1 VSGAEI
7 IRIEGV
13 TKRFG
18 EVVAVDDVSLSI
30 RENEFFGLLGP
41 SGCGKTTLL
50 RMLAGFESPDSGTI
64 TLDGRDL
71 VGVPPYRRPLNLMF
85 QSYALFP
92 HMRVFDNVAYGLRM
106 EGVAGP
112 EVERRVDEALA
123 LVRLEGFGRRRPH
136 QLSGGQRQR
145 VALARALV
153 KHPRVLLLDE
163 PLAALDRQIRI
174 EMQVELKRL
183 QHAVGITFVV
193 VTHDH
198 EEALALADR
207 VTVMR
212 SGRILQVGPADE
224 LWERPR
230 TRAVAT
236 ALGEANVLRG
246 AIRLGV
252 PGAAGVP
259 GGASSGPG
267 AVLQV
272 GERALA
278 VDAATVAALGLGD
291 GSPAAIVIRPERT
304 RVAAVGGAG
313 SAGAAGVVTGRIA
326 ETIYLGGSRKVVVDV
341 ADGPSIVARV
351 EAGTMGVLAP
361 GDEVA
366 IGWAP
371 GDGILVVD
379 D

>member
-1 VSGAEI
+1 MSGREL
-7 IRIEGV
+7 IRIEGI

-18 EVVAVDDVSLSI
+18 EVVAVDFVSLSI
-30 RENEFFGLLGP
+30 LEGEFFALLGP
-41 SGCGKTTLL
+41 SGCGKTTIL
-50 RMLAGFESPDSGTI
+50 RMLAGFETPDSGTI

-71 VGVPPYRRPLNLMF
+71 VGVPPYRRPVNLMF

-92 HMRVFDNVAYGLRM
+92 HMRVYDNVAYGLRM
-106 EGVAGP
+106 ERVAEP
-112 EVERRVDEALA
+112 EIRQRVGEALA
-123 LVRLEGFGRRRPH
+123 LVRLEGYERRRPN

-145 VALARALV
+145 VALARALI
-153 KHPRVLLLDE
+153 KRPRVLLLDE

-207 VTVMR
+207 VSVMR
-212 SGRILQVGPADE
+212 SGHVLQVGPADE

-230 TRAVAT
+230 TRSVAT
-236 ALGEANVLRG
+236 ALGEVNVLRG
-246 AIRLGV
+246 TISAT
-252 PGAAGVP
+252 AGV
-259 GGASSGPG
+259 GPSLLIG
-267 AVLQV
+267 DRKVPA
-272 GERALA
+272 
-278 VDAATVAALGLGD
+278 DATTVESLGLVD

-304 RVAAVGGAG
+304 RVGP
-313 SAGAAGVVTGRIA
+313 AAGPGDPGAVIGRIA

-341 ADGPSIVARV
+341 TDGSSIVARV
-351 EAGTMGVLAP
+351 EAGALGALAP
-361 GDEVA
+361 GDEV
-366 IGWAP
+366 IVHWAP

>member
-1 VSGAEI
+1 MSSGEI

-30 RENEFFGLLGP
+30 RENEFFALLGP

-112 EVERRVDEALA
+112 EIERRVDEALA
-123 LVRLEGFGRRRPH
+123 LVRLDGFGRRRPH

-207 VTVMR
+207 VTVLR
-212 SGRILQVGPADE
+212 SGRVLQVGPADE

-246 AIRLGV
+246 TIRLGTL
-252 PGAAGVP
+252 PGAA
-259 GGASSGPG
+259 
-267 AVLQV
+267 VLRV
-272 GERALA
+272 GERALP
-278 VDAATVAALGLGD
+278 VDALTVASLGLGD
-291 GSPAAIVIRPERT
+291 GAPAALVIRPERT
-304 RVAAVGGAG
+304 RIQLEGGGGA
-313 SAGAAGVVTGRIA
+313 SLTGRIA

-351 EAGTMGVLAP
+351 EAGTMGALAP
-361 GDEVA
+361 GDAVAVGWEV
-366 IGWAP
+366 

>member
-1 VSGAEI
+1 VSREEI

-18 EVVAVDDVSLSI
+18 EVVAVDNVSLSI
-30 RENEFFGLLGP
+30 GENEFFALLGP
-41 SGCGKTTLL
+41 SGCGKTTIL
-50 RMLAGFESPDSGTI
+50 RMLAGFETPDSGSI

-71 VGVPPYRRPLNLMF
+71 VGVPPHRRPLNLMF

-112 EVERRVDEALA
+112 EIERRVGEALD
-123 LVRLEGFGRRRPH
+123 LVRLAGFGRRRPH

-212 SGRILQVGPADE
+212 SGHVLQVGPADE

-236 ALGEANVLRG
+236 ALGEANILRG
-246 AIRLGV
+246 TISAIPGSWAVTLRVGDRSV
-252 PGAAGVP
+252 P
-259 GGASSGPG
+259 
-267 AVLQV
+267 
-272 GERALA
+272 
-278 VDAATVAALGLGD
+278 VDAATVASLGLKD
-291 GSPAAIVIRPERT
+291 GAPAAIVIRPERT
-304 RVAAVGGAG
+304 RI
-313 SAGAAGVVTGRIA
+313 SPAGVGEAPGTVTGRIA
-326 ETIYLGGSRKVVVDV
+326 ETIYLGGSRKVVVDL
-341 ADGPSIVARV
+341 ADASSIVARV
-351 EAGTMGVLAP
+351 EAAAMGDLAP
-361 GDEVA
+361 GDAVA
-366 IGWAP
+366 VHWVP
-371 GDGILVVD
+371 GDGILVLD

>member
-1 VSGAEI
+1 MSTAEI

-13 TKRFG
+13 TKTFG
-18 EVVAVDDVSLSI
+18 EVVAVDNVTLSI
-30 RENEFFGLLGP
+30 RENEFFALLGP

-50 RMLAGFESPDSGTI
+50 RMLAGFETPDSGSI

-71 VGVPPYRRPLNLMF
+71 VGIPPHRRPLNLMF

-112 EVERRVDEALA
+112 EVQRRVDEALG

-212 SGRILQVGPADE
+212 SGHVLQVGPADE

-230 TRAVAT
+230 TRSVAT
-236 ALGEANVLRG
+236 ALGEANVMRG
-246 AIRLGV
+246 TLV
-252 PGAAGVP
+252 PMAAG
-259 GGASSGPG
+259 GLG
-267 AVLQV
+267 LLV
-272 GERALA
+272 GDRTLP
-278 VDAATVAALGLGD
+278 VDAATAAQLGLAEGAR
-291 GSPAAIVIRPERT
+291 AAIVIRPERT
-304 RVAAVGGAG
+304 RIAGVVGGA
-313 SAGAAGVVTGRIA
+313 AGGPVTGRIV
-326 ETIYLGGSRKVVVDV
+326 ETIYLGGSRKVVVDL
-341 ADGPSIVARV
+341 ADGSTMVARLDAA
-351 EAGTMGVLAP
+351 EMGSLAP
-361 GDEVA
+361 GATVGVA
-366 IGWAP
+366 WAT
-371 GDGILVVD
+371 GDGIVVLD

>member
-1 VSGAEI
+1 LSGGEI

-18 EVVAVDDVSLSI
+18 EVVAVDNVSLAI
-30 RENEFFGLLGP
+30 RENEFFALLGP

-50 RMLAGFESPDSGTI
+50 RMLAGFETPDSGSI

-71 VGVPPYRRPLNLMF
+71 IGVPPYRRPLNLMF

-92 HMRVFDNVAYGLRM
+92 HMRVFDNVAYGLKM
-106 EGVAGP
+106 EGIAGP
-112 EVERRVDEALA
+112 EIQRRVDEALA
-123 LVRLEGFGRRRPH
+123 LVRLEGYGRRRPH

-212 SGRILQVGPADE
+212 SGHVLQVGPADE

-236 ALGEANVLRG
+236 ALGEANILRG
-246 AIRLGV
+246 TISAPQGG
-252 PGAAGVP
+252 PAAL
-259 GGASSGPG
+259 S
-267 AVLQV
+267 V
-272 GERALA
+272 GERSLP
-278 VDAATVAALGLGD
+278 VDAATAASLGLVD
-291 GSPAAIVIRPERT
+291 GARAAIVIRPERT
-304 RVAAVGGAG
+304 RVSPAGGVA
-313 SAGAAGVVTGRIA
+313 SMVVTGRVA
-326 ETIYLGGSRKVVVDV
+326 ETVYLGGSRKVVVDL
-341 ADGPSIVARV
+341 ADGSSIVARV
-351 EAGTMGVLAP
+351 EAGEMQGLAA
-361 GDEVA
+361 GDAVA
-366 IGWAP
+366 VHWAP
-371 GDGILVVD
+371 GDGILVLD

>member
-1 VSGAEI
+1 
-7 IRIEGV
+7 
-13 TKRFG
+13 
-18 EVVAVDDVSLSI
+18 
-30 RENEFFGLLGP
+30 
-41 SGCGKTTLL
+41 
-50 RMLAGFESPDSGTI
+50 M
-64 TLDGRDL
+64 
-71 VGVPPYRRPLNLMF
+71 NLMF

-92 HMRVFDNVAYGLRM
+92 HMRVYDNVAYGLRM
-106 EGVAGP
+106 ERVAEP
-112 EVERRVDEALA
+112 EIQQRVDEALA
-123 LVRLEGFGRRRPH
+123 LFGPRATGGVDRI

-145 VALARALV
+145 VALARALI
-153 KHPRVLLLDE
+153 KRPRVLLLDE

-212 SGRILQVGPADE
+212 SGHVLQVGPADE

-230 TRAVAT
+230 TRSVAT
-236 ALGEANVLRG
+236 ALGEVNVLRG
-246 AIRLGV
+246 RISA
-252 PGAAGVP
+252 AAGAGPNLLVGDRAVP
-259 GGASSGPG
+259 
-267 AVLQV
+267 
-272 GERALA
+272 
-278 VDAATVAALGLGD
+278 VDATTVASLGLEE

-304 RVAAVGGAG
+304 RVDPAADRGD
-313 SAGAAGVVTGRIA
+313 AGAVIGRIA

-351 EAGTMGVLAP
+351 EAGAMGALAP

-366 IGWAP
+366 VHWAP

>member
-1 VSGAEI
+1 MSSDEI

-30 RENEFFGLLGP
+30 DENEFFALLGP
-41 SGCGKTTLL
+41 SGCGKTTIL
-50 RMLAGFESPDSGTI
+50 RMLAGFETPDSGTI

-71 VGVPPYRRPLNLMF
+71 VGVPPHRRPLNLMF

-92 HMRVFDNVAYGLRM
+92 HMHVFDNVAYGLRM

-112 EVERRVDEALA
+112 EVQRRVDEALA

-212 SGRILQVGPADE
+212 SGRVLQVGPADE

-246 AIRLGV
+246 TISAPRGSPPRLI
-252 PGAAGVP
+252 
-259 GGASSGPG
+259 
-267 AVLQV
+267 V
-272 GERALA
+272 GDRSMP
-278 VDAATVAALGLGD
+278 VDAATLAALQLED
-291 GSPAAIVIRPERT
+291 GARAAVVIRPERT
-304 RVAAVGGAG
+304 RISSVAGGD
-313 SAGAAGVVTGRIA
+313 AAPAVTGRIA

-341 ADGPSIVARV
+341 ADGTQVVARI
-351 EAGTMGVLAP
+351 EASVIGELAP
-361 GDEVA
+361 GDAVA
-366 IGWAP
+366 ITWAP
-371 GDGILVVD
+371 GDGILVLD

>member
-1 VSGAEI
+1 MSGQEI
-7 IRIEGV
+7 IRIEGI

-18 EVVAVDDVSLSI
+18 DVVAVDNVSLSI
-30 RENEFFGLLGP
+30 LENEFFALLGP
-41 SGCGKTTLL
+41 SGCGKTTIL
-50 RMLAGFESPDSGTI
+50 RMLAGFETPDSGTI
-64 TLDGRDL
+64 TLDGQDL

-106 EGVAGP
+106 ERVAA
-112 EVERRVDEALA
+112 VEIQQRVDEALA
-123 LVRLEGFGRRRPH
+123 LVRLEGYERRRPN

-145 VALARALV
+145 VALARALI
-153 KHPRVLLLDE
+153 KRPRVLLLDE

-183 QHAVGITFVV
+183 QHAVGITFIV

-212 SGRILQVGPADE
+212 SGRVLQVGRADD
-224 LWERPR
+224 LWQRPT

-246 AIRLGV
+246 TIAT
-252 PGAAGVP
+252 AA
-259 GGASSGPG
+259 SGSTPATLRIG
-267 AVLQV
+267 DRAV
-272 GERALA
+272 A
-278 VDAATVAALGLGD
+278 VDIATVTALGLVD
-291 GSPAAIVIRPERT
+291 GSAAAIVIRPERT
-304 RVAAVGGAG
+304 RLTPANPASRAPM
-313 SAGAAGVVTGRIA
+313 TGHIA
-326 ETIYLGGSRKVVVDV
+326 ETIYLGGSRKVVVDLPGGLSV
-341 ADGPSIVARV
+341 VARV
-351 EAGTMGVLAP
+351 DAAAMGELRV
-361 GDEVA
+361 GDAVA
-366 IGWAP
+366 VGWAE

>member
-1 VSGAEI
+1 MTGAEI
-7 IRIEGV
+7 IRIEGL

-18 EVVAVDDVSLSI
+18 DVVAVDNVSLSI
-30 RENEFFGLLGP
+30 RENEFFALLGP
-41 SGCGKTTLL
+41 SGCGKTTIL
-50 RMLAGFESPDSGTI
+50 RMLAGFEAPDSGSI
-64 TLDGRDL
+64 TLDGQDL
-71 VGVPPYRRPLNLMF
+71 LGVPPHRRPLNLMF

-92 HMRVFDNVAYGLRM
+92 HMRVFDNIAYGLRM

-112 EVERRVDEALA
+112 EVDRRVEEALT

-153 KHPRVLLLDE
+153 KRPRVLLLDE

-183 QHAVGITFVV
+183 QHTVGIAFVV

-212 SGRILQVGPADE
+212 TGRVLQVGPADE

-246 AIRLGV
+246 TIAL
-252 PGAAGVP
+252 AGGSGGGGE
-259 GGASSGPG
+259 GGASLLVG
-267 AVLQV
+267 A
-272 GERALA
+272 RSIA
-278 VDAATVAALGLGD
+278 VEAATVASLGLDD
-291 GSPAAIVIRPERT
+291 GARAAIVIRPERT
-304 RVAAVGGAG
+304 RVAP
-313 SAGAAGVVTGRIA
+313 SAEASPNSVTGTIA

-341 ADGPSIVARV
+341 ADGTSIVARV
-351 EAGTMGVLAP
+351 EAGAMGALAP
-361 GDEVA
+361 GDMVA
-366 IGWAP
+366 VLWELS
-371 GDGILVVD
+371 DGILVLD